1 MNVWSEWVLE
11 VGSTDTDLVVAAP
24 GSAGAEPCPCHRDQ
38 TTETQTLGARGLFL
52 VSTISAI
59 TCILRCSRVSRVGS
73 CVTYLWHSLGHV
85 TGLIIWAPVTSVTS
99 LATGHVQ
106 SGHRD
111 AELRA
116 RLSNYQFSI
125 YPMQPTQTKTRIIST
140 FPQPRDAQHK
150 AQSTRS
156 VLFLLMKDNDC
167 HFPWWNNIAS
177 PNKYITLIA
186 HNLFFDLPPEWI
198 VIVTVAMCLL

>member
-38 TTETQTLGARGLFL
+38 TTETQTLRARGLFL
-52 VSTISAI
+52 VSAPSQPLHASSAAPQ
-59 TCILRCSRVSRVGS
+59 CHEQAPVSRN
-73 CVTYLWHSLGHV
+73 CDTLWVTLLVSL
-85 TGLIIWAPVTSVTS
+85 
-99 LATGHVQ
+99 
-106 SGHRD
+106 SGHQWPVWRVWPLAMCTVTRD

-140 FPQPRDAQHK
+140 FPQPRDARNK

-167 HFPWWNNIAS
+167 YLSFVMKLLNISWLHA
-177 PNKYITLIA
+177 
-186 HNLFFDLPPEWI
+186 F
-198 VIVTVAMCLL
+198 